1 MNQSGQNQLSTIRFS
16 FNGVPGTTV
25 VSPTNRGSVGF
36 RSTLQ
41 EQPQPIRSTLQQP
54 STLINQVN
62 LSSSR
67 NQCQSSMKVEPLWKI
82 IIMGIK

>member
-1 MNQSGQNQLSTIRFS
+1 MNQSGQNQPSTIRFS
-16 FNGVPGTTV
+16 FNGVPGSTI

-54 STLINQVN
+54 NTITN
-62 LSSSR
+62 
-67 NQCQSSMKVEPLWKI
+67 
-82 IIMGIK
+82 